1 MSNKVTMKEQ
11 RKTARTEE
19 KIGGEM
25 VSLFDRRQNEA
36 LF

>member
-1 MSNKVTMKEQ
+1 MEEQ
-11 RKTARTEE
+11 RNTARTEE

-25 VSLFDRRQNEA
+25 VSMFDRRHNEA